1 MGAGSK
7 HAEGKHGGHTKSDGE
22 CMIRGYGNK
31 YQDQRFEAKKDS
43 VKQESE
49 DKDEPTAR
57 KKPRISEFNV
67 GKETTAFNETP
78 ASARGIRQAT
88 VMPNNFCKNMQ
99 VLR

>member
-31 YQDQRFEAKKDS
+31 YQDQRFEATKDS

-49 DKDEPTAR
+49 DKDEPTAM
-57 KKPRISEFNV
+57 KKPRIPEFNV
-67 GKETTAFNETP
+67 GKETVPSNETP

-88 VMPNNFCKNMQ
+88 VMQNN
-99 VLR
+99 L